1 MKKISILLICIVF
14 LQTTIACAQGDPLIE
29 KVAQKLA
36 SVNDYVAE
44 GIMKTDVSFIKAS
57 LGKVKVY
64 FKKPNLLKVRK
75 EGGISLLPKGGVS
88 LTLNT
93 LLNTKQYTAIQAG
106 NQVLNG
112 KSLRVIKLIPNDDRL
127 DWVISTLWID
137 PVDALVYKTATT
149 TKESGSYEISMEYG
163 AYAQYGLASKIIFS
177 FNTKDYKKITES
189 WIFISQSE
197 AREFC
202 VQPMR
207 EQRNCVYSK
216 ARDQANSAKI
226 QKCPLWISRSSD
238 RDCRYPAQKFPAQC

>member
-1 MKKISILLICIVF
+1 MKKIITLLICIVF
-14 LQTTIACAQGDPLIE
+14 LQTTIACAQGDTLIE

-106 NQVLNG
+106 TQVLNG

-177 FNTKDYKKITES
+177 FNTKDYKLPNGITLEFGDEEPVS
-189 WIFISQSE
+189 KQQLLKNKKGSIEIRYTRYTINKGIPPHIF
-197 AREFC
+197 
-202 VQPMR
+202 
-207 EQRNCVYSK
+207 YT
-216 ARDQANSAKI
+216 
-226 QKCPLWISRSSD
+226 L
-238 RDCRYPAQKFPAQC
+238 

>member
-1 MKKISILLICIVF
+1 MKKICILLISIVF
-14 LQTTIACAQGDPLIE
+14 FQTTKACAQGDPLIE

-36 SVNDYVAE
+36 TVNDYVAE

-106 NQVLNG
+106 TQVLNG

-137 PVDALVYKTATT
+137 PTDALVYKTATT

-177 FNTKDYKKITES
+177 FNTKDYKLPNGITLEFGDEEPVS
-189 WIFISQSE
+189 KQQLLKNKKGSIEIRYTRYTINKGIPPHIF
-197 AREFC
+197 
-202 VQPMR
+202 
-207 EQRNCVYSK
+207 
-216 ARDQANSAKI
+216 
-226 QKCPLWISRSSD
+226 
-238 RDCRYPAQKFPAQC
+238 

>member
-44 GIMKTDVSFIKAS
+44 GTMKTDVSFIKAS

-106 NQVLNG
+106 TQVLNG

-149 TKESGSYEISMEYG
+149 TKENGSYEISMEYG

-177 FNTKDYKKITES
+177 FNTKDYKLPNGITLEFGDEEPVS
-189 WIFISQSE
+189 KQQLLKNKKGSIEIRYTRYTINKGIPPHIF
-197 AREFC
+197 
-202 VQPMR
+202 
-207 EQRNCVYSK
+207 
-216 ARDQANSAKI
+216 
-226 QKCPLWISRSSD
+226 
-238 RDCRYPAQKFPAQC
+238 

>member
-1 MKKISILLICIVF
+1 MKKIITLLICIVF

-106 NQVLNG
+106 TQVLNG

-137 PVDALVYKTATT
+137 PIDALVYKTATT

-163 AYAQYGLASKIIFS
+163 AYAQYGLASKIVFS
-177 FNTKDYKKITES
+177 FNTKDYKLPNGITLEFGDEEPVS
-189 WIFISQSE
+189 KQQLLKNKKGSIEIRYTRYTINKGIPPHIF
-197 AREFC
+197 
-202 VQPMR
+202 
-207 EQRNCVYSK
+207 
-216 ARDQANSAKI
+216 
-226 QKCPLWISRSSD
+226 
-238 RDCRYPAQKFPAQC
+238 

>member
-1 MKKISILLICIVF
+1 MKKICILLICIVF
-14 LQTTIACAQGDPLIE
+14 IQTTIACAQGDPLIE

-36 SVNDYVAE
+36 TVNDYVAE

-106 NQVLNG
+106 TQVLNG

-177 FNTKDYKKITES
+177 FNTKDYKLPNGITLEFGDEEPVS
-189 WIFISQSE
+189 KQQLLKNKKGSIEIRYTRYTINKGIPPHIF
-197 AREFC
+197 
-202 VQPMR
+202 
-207 EQRNCVYSK
+207 
-216 ARDQANSAKI
+216 
-226 QKCPLWISRSSD
+226 
-238 RDCRYPAQKFPAQC
+238 

>member
-1 MKKISILLICIVF
+1 MKKISILLFCIVF
-14 LQTTIACAQGDPLIE
+14 LQTTKANAQGDPLIE

-106 NQVLNG
+106 TQVLNG

-177 FNTKDYKKITES
+177 FNTKDYKLPNGITL
-189 WIFISQSE
+189 
-197 AREFC
+197 EFGDEEP
-202 VQPMR
+202 V
-207 EQRNCVYSK
+207 SK
-216 ARDQANSAKI
+216 QQLLKNKKGSI
-226 QKCPLWISRSSD
+226 EI
-238 RDCRYPAQKFPAQC
+238 RYIRYTINKGIPPHVF